1 MCFASLYT
9 DKIESSKRIVILSL
23 CCPSSWVAAIIII
36 IINPD
41 TVFTT
46 MSPDEDESSISRLAV
61 YGKSGG

>member
-1 MCFASLYT
+1 MCFASSLYT

-23 CCPSSWVAAIIII
+23 CPSSWVAAIIII
-36 IINPD
+36 IIIPD